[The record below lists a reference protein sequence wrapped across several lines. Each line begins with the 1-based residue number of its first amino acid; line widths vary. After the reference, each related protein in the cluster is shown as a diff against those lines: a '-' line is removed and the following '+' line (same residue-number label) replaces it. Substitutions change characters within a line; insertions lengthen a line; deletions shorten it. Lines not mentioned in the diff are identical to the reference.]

1 MNTRS
6 RLWLRCG
13 LAAAAIPMVFVT
25 RRVIEHVV
33 GDPQALAAVSAV
45 RRSLGAWSSV
55 GAVWLASV
63 VGDGAWVRESRA
75 LRGLRE
81 LIGKVARASATV
93 LLRGESGV
101 GKEVVAHA
109 IHRASPR
116 AGQPFVKVNCAA
128 LPAELLESELFG
140 HEKGAFTGA
149 HRRRQGKFEV
159 AHRGTLLLD
168 EIGELA
174 PALQAKLLHVL
185 QDGRFCRVGG
195 DQPVEVDVHL
205 IAATNRDLESAM
217 RDGEFREDLYFRL
230 KVIEIHVPPLRERRD
245 EIPVLAAHFLE
256 RFNAEYG
263 RKVMIPPETLEVF
276 ATYGWPGNVRELENV
291 VRRMVVLDGAA
302 AVHTE
307 LLTRIR
313 TERPAKTSSDDLG
326 LIIDVPGGL
335 KQVARQAARAAERA
349 VIHEVLGRVRWNR
362 TRAARILEISY
373 KSLLSKIEEYGL
385 DRDQD
390 SAERSIPDGAARN
403 AAPRDVVAGD
413 GVARD
418 GAARDGVGRDGAA

>member
-1 MNTRS
+1 MNARS
-6 RLWLRCG
+6 RLWFRCG

-25 RRVIEHVV
+25 KRIIEHVV
-33 GDPQALAAVSAV
+33 GDPQAIAAVSAV

-63 VGDGAWVRESRA
+63 VGDGAWVRETRA

-101 GKEVVAHA
+101 GKEIVARA

-116 AGQPFVKVNCAA
+116 ANQPFVKVNCAA

-168 EIGELA
+168 EIGELP

-195 DQPVEVDVHL
+195 EHPVDVDVHL

-217 RDGEFREDLYFRL
+217 REGDFREDLYFRL
-230 KVIEIHVPPLRERRD
+230 NVIEIHVPPLRERRD
-245 EIPVLAAHFLE
+245 EIPVLTAHFLE

-263 RKVMIPPETLEVF
+263 RTVIVPPETLEVF
-276 ATYGWPGNVRELENV
+276 TAYDWPGNVRELENA

-302 AVHTE
+302 TVHTE
-307 LLTRIR
+307 LLTRLR
-313 TERPAKTSSDDLG
+313 TERSTMTPADSDGPIL
-326 LIIDVPGGL
+326 DVPGGL
-335 KQVARQAARAAERA
+335 KHVARQAARAAERT
-349 VIHEVLGRVRWNR
+349 VIQEVLGRVRWNR
-362 TRAARILEISY
+362 TRAARLLQISY

-385 DRDQD
+385 DRDGD
-390 SAERSIPDGAARN
+390 PSRLSMPDVTARN
-403 AAPRDVVAGD
+403 AAARDVVARD
-413 GVARD
+413 GLAHDSLARDRAARD
-418 GAARDGVGRDGAA
+418 GAA

>member
-1 MNTRS
+1 MNARS

-13 LAAAAIPMVFVT
+13 LAAAAVPMIFVT
-25 RRVIEHVV
+25 KRAIEHVV
-33 GDPQALAAVSAV
+33 GDPQAIAAVSAV

-81 LIGKVARASATV
+81 LIGKVARAGATV

-101 GKEVVAHA
+101 GKEVVARA

-168 EIGELA
+168 EIGEL
-174 PALQAKLLHVL
+174 PPVLQAKLLHVL

-195 DQPVEVDVHL
+195 EQPVEVDVHL

-217 RDGEFREDLYFRL
+217 RDGEFRQDLYFRL

-245 EIPVLAAHFLE
+245 EIPMLAAHFLE

-263 RKVMIPPETLEVF
+263 RAVVIPPETLELF
-276 ATYGWPGNVRELENV
+276 SAYHWPGNVRELENV

-302 AVHTE
+302 AVHAE

-313 TERPAKTSSDDLG
+313 TERTAMPPPDHRPS
-326 LIIDVPGGL
+326 IIEIPGGL
-335 KQVARQAARAAERA
+335 KNVARQAARAAERA

-362 TRAARILEISY
+362 TRAARLLQISY

-385 DRDQD
+385 DRDHGQ
-390 SAERSIPDGAARN
+390 AEPSLPDVTARN
-403 AAPRDVVAGD
+403 AAARDIVARDGLARDGVPRDT
-413 GVARD
+413 VARD
-418 GAARDGVGRDGAA
+418 GAA